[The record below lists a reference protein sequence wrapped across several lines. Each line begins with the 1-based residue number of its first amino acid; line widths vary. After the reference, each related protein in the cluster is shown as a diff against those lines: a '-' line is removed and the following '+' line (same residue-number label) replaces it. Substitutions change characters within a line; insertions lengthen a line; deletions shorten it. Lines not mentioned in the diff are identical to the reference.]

1 MSFTPRTPGAS
12 ALTALFLSLGL
23 WLSACASAPS
33 APKTRPAPEATAPV
47 EGTVNANSKPTPTV
61 VAPPPRSAAQDFEQA
76 VAIAR
81 AGELTAAESALRALV
96 TQNPRLDYAWT
107 NLGIV
112 QERLGRH
119 EDAERSYRQ
128 ALAVAPEQESA
139 WDCLARLYGRTD
151 RSAALETEL
160 RGLVEAK
167 QDSVPLHTALAITLL
182 QQKKLAPAAAE
193 AKQALRLDERNTRA
207 MQVLAQVYYRE
218 GKHEL
223 ARMVLENARDIAPGD
238 AATRNALGLVYLA
251 LKVGPQALEEFKE
264 AAKLRPDFAEARNN
278 FGALLNEAQDYPAAV
293 TELEAAV
300 RAAPDFAAARLNLG
314 NAYRGQGE
322 FERAKS
328 EYEQVLTLRPGQPD
342 PFFNLAIL
350 FLDVEPPGVDPVERY
365 KTAITYFERYEAQG
379 GRDERIPQYTKDARK
394 SIEREERRLER
405 ERKDQLRKAAEQEKA
420 QREQA
425 KQAAENPSPPTQA
438 APSASDAP
446 PAAISSPEAAPAAK
460 APSGSQPAPTPAPPA
475 HVGAPSEGT
484 PPPAPVSQPEPA
496 PGTAPSKSGSGKLA
510 TDKN

>member
-1 MSFTPRTPGAS
+1 MSSAPRRTQGAL
-12 ALTALFLSLGL
+12 ALTALFLSSGL
-23 WLSACASAPS
+23 WLSACASAPE
-33 APKTRPAPEATAPV
+33 TRPTSEAAAQAPV
-47 EGTVNANSKPTPTV
+47 DEKAKPTPTV
-61 VAPPPRSAAQDFEQA
+61 VEPPPRSAAQDFDQA

-81 AGELTAAESALRALV
+81 AGELTAAETALRALV
-96 TQNPRLDYAWT
+96 TQNPKLDYAWT

-139 WDCLARLYGRTD
+139 WDCLARLYGRTG

-167 QDSVPLHTALAITLL
+167 QDSVPLRTALAITLL
-182 QQKKLAPAAAE
+182 QQKKLGPAAAE
-193 AKQALRLDERNTRA
+193 AKQALRLDERHTRA
-207 MQVLAQVYYRE
+207 MQVLAQVYYGE

-223 ARMVLENARDIAPGD
+223 ARMVLENARDISPGD

-322 FERAKS
+322 FERAKA
-328 EYEQVLTLRPGQPD
+328 EYEQVLALRPGQPD

-350 FLDVEPPGVDPVERY
+350 FLDVEPPGVDPVQRY
-365 KTAITYFERYEAQG
+365 KTALTYFERYEAQG

-420 QREQA
+420 EREQA
-425 KQAAENPSPPTQA
+425 KQAAENPAPAPSPTQA
-438 APSASDAP
+438 APSAGDAP
-446 PAAISSPEAAPAAK
+446 STLPSPTTIEAAP
-460 APSGSQPAPTPAPPA
+460 PAPTPAPSA

-496 PGTAPSKSGSGKLA
+496 SGTAPSKSGSGKLA

>member
-1 MSFTPRTPGAS
+1 MSFAPRRTQGAS
-12 ALTALFLSLGL
+12 TLTALFLSSGL
-23 WLSACASAPS
+23 WLSACASAPE
-33 APKTRPAPEATAPV
+33 TRPAPEAATPAPV
-47 EGTVNANSKPTPTV
+47 DANSKPTPV
-61 VAPPPRSAAQDFEQA
+61 VVEPPPRSAAQDFDQA

-81 AGELTAAESALRALV
+81 AGELTAAETALRALV
-96 TQNPRLDYAWT
+96 TQNPKLDYAWT

-112 QERLGRH
+112 QERLGKH

-167 QDSVPLHTALAITLL
+167 QDSVPLRTALAVTLL
-182 QQKKLAPAAAE
+182 QQKKLGPAAAE
-193 AKQALRLDERNTRA
+193 AKQALRLEERHTRA

-322 FERAKS
+322 FERAKA
-328 EYEQVLTLRPGQPD
+328 EYEQVLALRPGQAD

-350 FLDVEPPGVDPVERY
+350 FLDVEPPGVDPVQRY

-425 KQAAENPSPPTQA
+425 KQDAEKP
-438 APSASDAP
+438 
-446 PAAISSPEAAPAAK
+446 APAA
-460 APSGSQPAPTPAPPA
+460 PPEQPAPTPAPSA

-496 PGTAPSKSGSGKLA
+496 SSTAPSKSGSGKLA